1 MEYTVV
7 LCDEKTVNETDR
19 VDILE
24 AGGATVELL
33 EEKTE
38 DAVADAVRGATGI
51 IVDAATPVTKRVIE
65 GSETLRVVGRS
76 GIGVDNIDM
85 EAASDNDVTVV
96 NVPDY
101 SLDEVSTH
109 ALTLLLSCVRNVP
122 QYDREVKS
130 GTWDW
135 TTGQPLT
142 RLSDGTLGLV
152 GFGGIARRLAAKL
165 RTFGLDVISTD
176 PYVDAATMRDYG
188 VEKVS
193 FDELLERVDYLSVHV
208 PLYEETRHMFST
220 RELERLSDDCI
231 IVNTS
236 RGPVIDEAAL
246 IEALEAGQIA
256 KVGLDV
262 LESEPPAPDN
272 PLLDRDDVIVTPH
285 TAWYS
290 EESKADLSKGVADA
304 VVAVLHGESPHAV
317 VTPDKPWI

>member
-1 MEYTVV
+1 MEDTVV
-7 LCDEKTVNETDR
+7 LCDEKTVNESDR

-24 AGGATVELL
+24 AGGATVEMLD
-33 EEKTE
+33 EKTE

-85 EAASDNDVTVV
+85 DAASDNNVTVV

-122 QYDREVKS
+122 QYDRGVKS

-135 TTGQPLT
+135 TTGQPLN
-142 RLSDGTLGLV
+142 RVSDGTLGLV
-152 GFGGIARRLAAKL
+152 GFGNIARRLAAKL
-165 RTFGLDVISTD
+165 RTFGLDVIATD

-188 VEKVS
+188 VENVS
-193 FDELLERVDYLSVHV
+193 FDELIERVDYLSVHV
-208 PLYEETRHMFST
+208 PLYAETRHMFST
-220 RELERLSDDCI
+220 REFERLSDDCI

-246 IEALEAGQIA
+246 IEALETGQIA

-262 LESEPPAPDN
+262 LESEPPASDN

-290 EESKADLSKGVADA
+290 EESKADLSKGVAEA
-304 VVAVLHGESPHAV
+304 VVAVLQGDSPHAV